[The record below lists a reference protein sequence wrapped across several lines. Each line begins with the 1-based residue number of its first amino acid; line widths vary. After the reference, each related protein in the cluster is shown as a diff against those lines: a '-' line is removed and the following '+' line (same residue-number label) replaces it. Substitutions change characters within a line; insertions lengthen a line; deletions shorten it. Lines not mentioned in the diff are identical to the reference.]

1 MAEIIINKE
10 RYECAP
16 AVAAHIKQLKAEYTR
31 LKEAHQKAR
40 DAIAKYYCPRCGA
53 EMDVGADDARAGE
66 SE

>member
-16 AVAAHIKQLKAEYTR
+16 AVAAYIKDLKAEYTR

-40 DAIAKYYCPRCGA
+40 DAIAKNYCPRCGA
-53 EMDVGADDARAGE
+53 KMDGGADDAN
-66 SE
+66 S